1 MKKLINV
8 TFALLLLCSAVT
20 LVSCGKDD
28 NKGSKTELPGGA
40 EAPEGTR
47 ELTQNGITAK
57 IDKEEWRFNNTVLY
71 VTVKLTKPD
80 FNSKPRGKVYMQAR
94 TTDGQVLQPWSNG
107 VQGQGAEFGNYWIG
121 NDHHLQFS
129 FALLNGK
136 KLKANSVTISKIEVY
151 SN

>member
-28 NKGSKTELPGGA
+28 DKGSGKEY
-40 EAPEGTR
+40 PEGTR
-47 ELTQNGITAK
+47 EVTQNGINARIK
-57 IDKEEWRFNNTVLY
+57 DEVWGGDGGNTVLR

-80 FNSKPRGKVYMQAR
+80 FNSKPRGKVYVQAK
-94 TTDGQVLQPWSNG
+94 TTDGEVLLAWRNG
-107 VQGQGAEFGNYWIG
+107 VQGQGGEFGDYWIG

-129 FALLNGK
+129 FPLLNGK
-136 KLKANSVTISKIEVY
+136 KLKANSLTISKIEV
-151 SN
+151 N